1 MYPTD
6 RGMCCTFNKQKA
18 EAMFKESR
26 YQTQIHKLTDQDKN
40 LSFENSSIPSWL
52 VIQNLFQINLAGK
65 VPYIF

>member
-26 YQTQIHKLTDQDKN
+26 YQTQIQNLTDQDKK
-40 LSFENSSIPSWL
+40 LSFEDSTIPTWSVVVNTFKAKL
-52 VIQNLFQINLAGK
+52 VKQE
-65 VPYIF
+65 